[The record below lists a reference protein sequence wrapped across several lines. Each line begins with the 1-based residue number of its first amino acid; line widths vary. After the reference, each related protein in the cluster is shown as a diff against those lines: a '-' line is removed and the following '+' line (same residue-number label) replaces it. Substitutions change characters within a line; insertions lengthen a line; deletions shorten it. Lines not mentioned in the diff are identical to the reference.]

1 MTFSFL
7 VGIGL
12 GSAHLGPLLALPVL
26 VAAVLMKGLSEV
38 LIPRNWFTGG
48 PSQYS
53 IYLGELAKRGTVPD
67 HPWLTYLV
75 QSSGIRL
82 ASRRGRFCTC
92 ALSVLGH

>member
-1 MTFSFL
+1 MIFSFL

-67 HPWLTYLV
+67 HPWLIYLV
-75 QSSGIRL
+75 QVL
-82 ASRRGRFCTC
+82 AFGSLLGGAGFALVRF
-92 ALSVLGH
+92 LF